1 MKHVRGRPLFLV
13 CHTAGQCDCTRRRMC
28 MASGLEL
35 EVSLTTRDGD
45 GGATLM
51 TRHALLTRYLC
62 FYIHRLEPPTPGTRR
77 RSGRGGG
84 ARLRSPPSSWPSLPA
99 PRSPSWPPVQSQGPI
114 TAVRAC
120 AWVSPRDIRVR
131 LGCASNLA
139 GPCAQLRTPA
149 PARATR
155 RRRAANRP
163 SSSHPC
169 PSPVTPGV
177 SRSLSVNLLCP

>member
-1 MKHVRGRPLFLV
+1 
-13 CHTAGQCDCTRRRMC
+13 
-28 MASGLEL
+28 MASCLEL
-35 EVSLTTRDGD
+35 EVSLTKRDGD

-51 TRHALLTRYLC
+51 TRHALLTKYLC
-62 FYIHRLEPPTPGTRR
+62 FYIHRLAPPTPGIVA
-77 RSGRGGG
+77 GRVEVEGL
-84 ARLRSPPSSWPSLPA
+84 ALVRHHLRGLLCQPVGHLLGLLCSHKGPSLLSGHA
-99 PRSPSWPPVQSQGPI
+99 HGAQ
-114 TAVRAC
+114 
-120 AWVSPRDIRVR
+120 RDIRVR

-177 SRSLSVNLLCP
+177 SRRASHLQSASH

>member
-1 MKHVRGRPLFLV
+1 
-13 CHTAGQCDCTRRRMC
+13 
-28 MASGLEL
+28 MASCLEL
-35 EVSLTTRDGD
+35 EVSLTKPDGD

-51 TRHALLTRYLC
+51 TRHALLTKYLC
-62 FYIHRLEPPTPGTRR
+62 FYIHRLAPPTPGIVA
-77 RSGRGGG
+77 GRVEVEGL
-84 ARLRSPPSSWPSLPA
+84 ALVRHHLRGLLCQPVGHLLGLLCSHKGPSLLSGHA
-99 PRSPSWPPVQSQGPI
+99 HG
-114 TAVRAC
+114 
-120 AWVSPRDIRVR
+120 SPRDIRVR

-177 SRSLSVNLLCP
+177 SRRASHLQSAPHEHAQNRNTPSNSP

>member
-1 MKHVRGRPLFLV
+1 
-13 CHTAGQCDCTRRRMC
+13 
-28 MASGLEL
+28 MASCLEL
-35 EVSLTTRDGD
+35 EVSLTKRDGD

-51 TRHALLTRYLC
+51 TRHALLTKYLC
-62 FYIHRLEPPTPGTRR
+62 FYIHRLAPPTPGIVA
-77 RSGRGGG
+77 GRVEVEGL
-84 ARLRSPPSSWPSLPA
+84 ALVRHHLRGLLCQPLGHLLGLLCSHKGPSLLSGHA
-99 PRSPSWPPVQSQGPI
+99 HG
-114 TAVRAC
+114 
-120 AWVSPRDIRVR
+120 SPRDIRVR

-177 SRSLSVNLLCP
+177 SRRASHLQSASH